1 MKLSKLLA
9 LLKASKYITKWEG
22 SDTEWLSDGR
32 AFFPVYGLPTLTE
45 QALRTMLDV
54 NEDKWTSYHYREE
67 GELPFS
73 DLDNFQDDEELHVS
87 KVTFTVWGVEFV
99 ALTKG
104 LDIYLISMKE
114 LKPLDSG
121 GLGFYFRDGFVAVK
135 EGMVLRAVL
144 MPEIITDDMILAE
157 LMSIA
162 TKLHDAARDR
172 QLQEFAEQH
181 YQENTNGQQIFD
193 DMEDEDDEG

>member
-1 MKLSKLLA
+1 MKLSKLWA

-54 NEDKWTSYHYREE
+54 DEEKWTSYSYREE

-73 DLDNFQDDEELHVS
+73 DLDNFKDDEELHVS
-87 KVTFTVWGVEFV
+87 KVTFTVWGVEFL
-99 ALTKG
+99 ALTRG
-104 LDIYLISMKE
+104 LDIYLVNVKK
-114 LKPLDSG
+114 LKPLED
-121 GLGFYFRDGFVAVK
+121 GLSFYFRDGYIAVK

-144 MPEIITDDMILAE
+144 MPEIITDDMVLAE

-162 TKLHDAARDR
+162 TKLHDAARDE
-172 QLQEFAEQH
+172 QLREFAEQR
-181 YQENTNGQQIFD
+181 YKESTDGQQLFE
-193 DMEDEDDEG
+193 DMEEGDGDES

>member
-1 MKLSKLLA
+1 MKLSKLWA

-67 GELPFS
+67 GELPFF

-104 LDIYLISMKE
+104 LDIYLVSMKE
-114 LKPLDSG
+114 LKPLGSES
-121 GLGFYFRDGFVAVK
+121 LSFYLRDGFVAVK
-135 EGMVLRAVL
+135 EGMVLRAVIT
-144 MPEIITDDMILAE
+144 PEIITEDIILAE

-162 TKLHDAARDR
+162 TKLHGAARDR
-172 QLQEFAEQH
+172 QLQEFAER
-181 YQENTNGQQIFD
+181 YQESEEGQQIFD
-193 DMEDEDDEG
+193 DMEDEGDEG

>member
-1 MKLSKLLA
+1 MKLSKLWA

-54 NEDKWTSYHYREE
+54 DEDKWTSYHYREE

-73 DLDNFQDDEELHVS
+73 DLDNFRDDEELHAS
-87 KVTFTVWGVEFV
+87 KVTFTVYGVEFV

-104 LDIYLISMKE
+104 LDIYLVTMKE
-114 LKPLDSG
+114 LKPLGSES
-121 GLGFYFRDGFVAVK
+121 LSFYLRDGFVAVK
-135 EGMVLRAVL
+135 EGMVLRAVIT
-144 MPEIITDDMILAE
+144 PEIITEDIILAE

-162 TKLHDAARDR
+162 TKLHGAARDR
-172 QLQEFAEQH
+172 QLQEFAEQR
-181 YQENTNGQQIFD
+181 YQESEEGQQIFD
-193 DMEDEDDEG
+193 DMEDMGDEG

>member
-1 MKLSKLLA
+1 MKLSKLWA

-54 NEDKWTSYHYREE
+54 DEDKWTSYHYREE

-73 DLDNFQDDEELHVS
+73 DLDNFRDDEELRVS

-104 LDIYLISMKE
+104 LDIYLVSMKE
-114 LKPLDSG
+114 LKPLDSE
-121 GLGFYFRDGFVAVK
+121 GLGFYLRDGFVAVK
-135 EGMVLRAVL
+135 EGMVLRAVIT
-144 MPEIITDDMILAE
+144 PEIITDDMILAE
-157 LMSIA
+157 FMSIA
-162 TKLHDAARDR
+162 TKLHDKASVYAR
-172 QLQEFAEQH
+172 
-181 YQENTNGQQIFD
+181 ENYRPEYADQQIFD
-193 DMEDEDDEG
+193 DMEDKDDEG

>member
-1 MKLSKLLA
+1 MKLSKLWA

-54 NEDKWTSYHYREE
+54 DEDKWTSYHYREE

-73 DLDNFQDDEELHVS
+73 DLDNFRDDEELRVS
-87 KVTFTVWGVEFV
+87 KVTFTVYGVEFV

-104 LDIYLISMKE
+104 LDIYLVTMKE
-114 LKPLDSG
+114 LKPLGSES
-121 GLGFYFRDGFVAVK
+121 LSFYLRDGFVAVK
-135 EGMVLRAVL
+135 EGMVLRAVIA
-144 MPEIITDDMILAE
+144 PVIITDDMILAE
-157 LMSIA
+157 FMSIA
-162 TKLHDAARDR
+162 TKLHGAARDR
-172 QLQEFAEQH
+172 QLQEFAEQR
-181 YQENTNGQQIFD
+181 YQESEEGQQIFD

>member
-1 MKLSKLLA
+1 MKLSKLWA

-54 NEDKWTSYHYREE
+54 DEDKWTSYHYREE

-73 DLDNFQDDEELHVS
+73 DLDNFRDDEELRVS

-104 LDIYLISMKE
+104 LDIYLVSMKE
-114 LKPLDSG
+114 LKPLGSES
-121 GLGFYFRDGFVAVK
+121 LSFYLRDGFVAVK
-135 EGMVLRAVL
+135 EGMVLRAVIT
-144 MPEIITDDMILAE
+144 PEIITEDIILAE

-172 QLQEFAEQH
+172 QLQEFAEQR
-181 YQENTNGQQIFD
+181 YQESEEGQQIFD

>member
-1 MKLSKLLA
+1 MKLSKLWA

-54 NEDKWTSYHYREE
+54 DEDKWTGYHYREE

-73 DLDNFQDDEELHVS
+73 DLDNFRDDEELHAS
-87 KVTFTVWGVEFV
+87 KVTFTVWGVEFLT
-99 ALTKG
+99 LTKG
-104 LDIYLISMKE
+104 LDIYLISTKR

-121 GLGFYFRDGFVAVK
+121 GLSFYFRDGYIAVK
-135 EGMVLRAVL
+135 EGMVLRAVIT
-144 MPEIITDDMILAE
+144 PEIIIDDMVLAE

-162 TKLHDAARDR
+162 TKLHGAARDR
-172 QLQEFAEQH
+172 QLQEFAEQR
-181 YQENTNGQQIFD
+181 YQGSEEGQQIFD

>member
-1 MKLSKLLA
+1 MKLSKLWA

-32 AFFPVYGLPTLTE
+32 AFYPVYGLPTLTE

-54 NEDKWTSYHYREE
+54 DEDKWTGYHYREE

-87 KVTFTVWGVEFV
+87 KVTFTVWDVEFL

-104 LDIYLISMKE
+104 LDIYLISTKR

-121 GLGFYFRDGFVAVK
+121 GLSFYFRDGYIAVK
-135 EGMVLRAVL
+135 EGMVLRAVIT
-144 MPEIITDDMILAE
+144 PEIIIDDMVLAE

-162 TKLHDAARDR
+162 TKLQGAARDR
-172 QLQEFAEQH
+172 QLQEYAEQR
-181 YQENTNGQQIFD
+181 YQESTDGQQLFD

>member
-1 MKLSKLLA
+1 MKLSKLWA

-54 NEDKWTSYHYREE
+54 DEDKWTSYHYREE

-87 KVTFTVWGVEFV
+87 KVTFTAWGVEYV

-121 GLGFYFRDGFVAVK
+121 GLSFYFRDGYIAVK
-135 EGMVLRAVL
+135 EGMVLRAVIT
-144 MPEIITDDMILAE
+144 PEIINEDIILAE

-162 TKLHDAARDR
+162 TKLHGAARDR
-172 QLQEFAEQH
+172 QLQEFAEQR
-181 YQENTNGQQIFD
+181 YQESTDGQQLFD

>member
-1 MKLSKLLA
+1 MKLSKLWA

-32 AFFPVYGLPTLTE
+32 AFFPVYGLPVLTE
-45 QALRTMLDV
+45 QAIRTMLDV
-54 NEDKWTSYHYREE
+54 DEEKWTSYSYREE

-73 DLDNFQDDEELHVS
+73 DLDNFQDDELHVS
-87 KVTFTVWGVEFV
+87 KVTFTVWGIEFL
-99 ALTKG
+99 ALTRG
-104 LDIYLISMKE
+104 LDIYLINVKK
-114 LKPLDSG
+114 LKPLED
-121 GLGFYFRDGFVAVK
+121 GLSFYLRDGYIAVK

-162 TKLHDAARDR
+162 TKLHDAARGK
-172 QLQEFAEQH
+172 QLQEFAEQR
-181 YQENTNGQQIFD
+181 YQESADGQQLFD
-193 DMEDEDDEG
+193 DMEEGEDDES

>member
-1 MKLSKLLA
+1 MKLSKLWA

-54 NEDKWTSYHYREE
+54 DEDKWTSYHYREE

-73 DLDNFQDDEELHVS
+73 DLDNFRDDEELRVS
-87 KVTFTVWGVEFV
+87 KVTFTVYGVEFV

-104 LDIYLISMKE
+104 LDIYLVTMKE
-114 LKPLDSG
+114 LKPLGSES
-121 GLGFYFRDGFVAVK
+121 LSFYLRDGFVAVK
-135 EGMVLRAVL
+135 EGMVLRAVIA
-144 MPEIITDDMILAE
+144 PEIITDDMILAE
-157 LMSIA
+157 FMSIA
-162 TKLHDAARDR
+162 TKLHDKASVYAR
-172 QLQEFAEQH
+172 
-181 YQENTNGQQIFD
+181 ENYRPEYADQQIFD

>member
-1 MKLSKLLA
+1 MKLSKLWA

-54 NEDKWTSYHYREE
+54 DEDKWTGYHYREE
-67 GELPFS
+67 GKLPFS

-87 KVTFTVWGVEFV
+87 KVTFTVYGVEFV

-104 LDIYLISMKE
+104 LDIYLVRMKE
-114 LKPLDSG
+114 LKPLDSE
-121 GLGFYFRDGFVAVK
+121 GLGFYLRDGFVAVK
-135 EGMVLRAVL
+135 EGMVLRAVIA
-144 MPEIITDDMILAE
+144 PEIITDDMILAE

-162 TKLHDAARDR
+162 TKLHGAARDR
-172 QLQEFAEQH
+172 QLQEFAEQR
-181 YQENTNGQQIFD
+181 YQKNEEGQQIFD

>member
-1 MKLSKLLA
+1 MKLSKLWA

-73 DLDNFQDDEELHVS
+73 DLDNFRDDEELHVS

-99 ALTKG
+99 VLTKG

-114 LKPLDSG
+114 LKPLDSE

-135 EGMVLRAVL
+135 EGMVLRAVIT
-144 MPEIITDDMILAE
+144 PEIITDDMILAE

-162 TKLHDAARDR
+162 TKLHGAARDR
-172 QLQEFAEQH
+172 QLQEFAEQR
-181 YQENTNGQQIFD
+181 YQESEEGQQILD

>member
-1 MKLSKLLA
+1 MKLSKLWA

-54 NEDKWTSYHYREE
+54 DEDKWTSYHYREE

-73 DLDNFQDDEELHVS
+73 DLDNFRDDEELRVS

-114 LKPLDSG
+114 LKPLDSE
-121 GLGFYFRDGFVAVK
+121 GLGFYFRDGFIAVK
-135 EGMVLRAVL
+135 EGMVLRAVIA
-144 MPEIITDDMILAE
+144 PEIITDDMILAE

-162 TKLHDAARDR
+162 TKLHDKASVYAR
-172 QLQEFAEQH
+172 
-181 YQENTNGQQIFD
+181 ENYRPEYADQQIFD

>member
-1 MKLSKLLA
+1 MKLSKLWA

-32 AFFPVYGLPTLTE
+32 AFFPVYGLPALTE

-54 NEDKWTSYHYREE
+54 DEDKWTSYHYREE

-73 DLDNFQDDEELHVS
+73 DLDNFRDDEELHAS

-104 LDIYLISMKE
+104 LDIYLVSMKE
-114 LKPLDSG
+114 LKPLGSES
-121 GLGFYFRDGFVAVK
+121 LSFYLRDGFVAIK
-135 EGMVLRAVL
+135 EGMVLRAVIT
-144 MPEIITDDMILAE
+144 PEIIIDDMVLAE

-162 TKLHDAARDR
+162 TKLHGAARDR
-172 QLQEFAEQH
+172 QLQEFAEQR
-181 YQENTNGQQIFD
+181 YQESEEGQQIFD

>member
-1 MKLSKLLA
+1 MKLSKLWA

-54 NEDKWTSYHYREE
+54 DEEKWTSYSYREE

-73 DLDNFQDDEELHVS
+73 DLDNFQDDEELHVC
-87 KVTFTVWGVEFV
+87 KVTFTVWGVEFL
-99 ALTKG
+99 ALTRG
-104 LDIYLISMKE
+104 LDIYLINVKK
-114 LKPLDSG
+114 LKPLED
-121 GLGFYFRDGFVAVK
+121 GLSFYFRDGYIAVK

-157 LMSIA
+157 IMSIA
-162 TKLHDAARDR
+162 TKLHGAARDK
-172 QLQEFAEQH
+172 QLREFADQR
-181 YQENTNGQQIFD
+181 YQESADGQQLFD
-193 DMEDEDDEG
+193 DMEEGEGDES

>member
-1 MKLSKLLA
+1 MKLSKLWA

-54 NEDKWTSYHYREE
+54 DEDKWTSYHYREE

-73 DLDNFQDDEELHVS
+73 DLDNFRDDEELRAS
-87 KVTFTVWGVEFV
+87 KVTFTVYGVEFV

-104 LDIYLISMKE
+104 LDIYLVSMKE
-114 LKPLDSG
+114 LKPLDSE
-121 GLGFYFRDGFVAVK
+121 GLGFYLRDGFVAVK
-135 EGMVLRAVL
+135 EGMVLRAVIT
-144 MPEIITDDMILAE
+144 PEIITDDMILAE
-157 LMSIA
+157 FMSIA
-162 TKLHDAARDR
+162 TKLHGAARDR
-172 QLQEFAEQH
+172 QLREFAEQR
-181 YQENTNGQQIFD
+181 YQESEEGQQIFD